1 MTPIAA
7 ILPAW
12 VPPARIIETE
22 WGADTDR
29 FRPDVPPAALDFP
42 CGALDARSAAGT
54 ARASGLPARPD
65 TPGTTGTLDPSDVP
79 DAQAAPERRIV
90 IIFVGAFRTWH
101 GVHHLLRAMDQL
113 RERGRDAFHAVLI
126 GDGPERPRAEAEVRA
141 RGLANVTLLGPRPHD
156 QIPAYLAAADI
167 GVAPFDLSA
176 HAPLALTFY
185 WSPLKVFEYM
195 AAGLPVVAPDIPRL
209 RAVIRPD
216 EDGLLYHAARP
227 EALADALERLTV
239 PRDAPRWARRRA
251 PRRCS
256 ASVGPCIANGSTRR
270 SSSSSAATSSLAWPR
285 PGPGNSSSAWFAT
298 PARHGSTRGTC
309 GTFVDLM
316 LVSRCTSC

>member
-1 MTPIAA
+1 MLEVNAPVIDYAGSPKRLLDRALLVEPLRRWREWQCRVADRIVTPTAA

-29 FRPDVPPAALDFP
+29 FRPDVPPVALDIP
-42 CGALDARSAAGT
+42 DARGARDT
-54 ARASGLPARPD
+54 ARASGTSRRLDAP
-65 TPGTTGTLDPSDVP
+65 GTLDPSGGS
-79 DAQAAPERRIV
+79 DARGARIV
-90 IIFVGAFRTWH
+90 VIFVGAFRTWH
-101 GVHHLLRAMDQL
+101 GVHHLLRAMEQL

-156 QIPAYLAAADI
+156 QIPGDLAAADI

-216 EDGLLYHAARP
+216 EDGLLYDAARP
-227 EALADALERLTV
+227 EALADALERLTD
-239 PRDAPRWARRRA
+239 PARRAAMGAAARA
-251 PRRCS
+251 QAVQRFSWAVHCERLDAALQQLVRGS
-256 ASVGPCIANGSTRR
+256 AQ
-270 SSSSSAATSSLAWPR
+270 
-285 PGPGNSSSAWFAT
+285 PGN
-298 PARHGSTRGTC
+298 
-309 GTFVDLM
+309 V
-316 LVSRCTSC
+316 